1 MTGTTGSELYLVDSS
16 GWVEYIGAGPKAGAF
31 ARYLEREEHLVLP
44 AVVVYEVY
52 NKLRREGP
60 KTKADQFASQAL
72 RANVVPLDKNL
83 ALEAAAISLEVNLH
97 MADAIIYAT
106 AQAFQAQLLTSDTH
120 FQGLPGVTLI

>member
-1 MTGTTGSELYLVDSS
+1 VTGTTGSDLYLVDSS
-16 GWVEYIGAGPKAGAF
+16 GWVEYIGAGPKASAF
-31 ARYLEREEHLVLP
+31 ARYIEREEHLVLP

-52 NKLRREGP
+52 KKLRREGP

-72 RANVVPLDKNL
+72 RANVVPLNEDL
-83 ALEAAAISLEVNLH
+83 ALEAAVISLDKTLH

-106 AQAFQAQLLTSDTH
+106 AQAFQAQLITSDTH